1 MRITIYNEEEV
12 LLEDELHSDAYY
24 EGVFVSLA
32 IKYDILSLGNEYF
45 ENTMAAFELRS
56 KLKLT
61 PYQKNDVY
69 NRSSLEIQKLLRY
82 IGNYNLEL
90 NINEYREYIST
101 ISMYDYGNLEDV
113 KSFFEEHKKLIK
125 NATKISIIR

>member
-61 PYQKNDVY
+61 P
-69 NRSSLEIQKLLRY
+69 
-82 IGNYNLEL
+82 
-90 NINEYREYIST
+90 
-101 ISMYDYGNLEDV
+101 
-113 KSFFEEHKKLIK
+113 
-125 NATKISIIR
+125 